1 MSQSLRQRFQG
12 KVALVTGG
20 ADGIGAGIV
29 EQLAEE
35 GAYVFIGDINEAK
48 SRTLCQRWDSVEY
61 LALDVTDESQW
72 QSAFAIIEAR
82 KEKLDILIQSAG
94 ISRPGSI
101 EDTNLSDWRDHMRV
115 HGEGAFLGCQ
125 YAVAS
130 MKHTGGGS
138 IVNISSVESIRPG
151 PLFTCY
157 GAAKAAQ
164 DALTK
169 TVALDC
175 GEKGYN
181 IRCNSLH
188 PAATYTP
195 LLQQYLQSA
204 DDPEGLEKIYAG
216 MQPLN
221 RIATV
226 SEVANACLFLASD
239 EASFMTGHQMYV
251 DGGVLAKPYPSGQGA

>member
-1 MSQSLRQRFQG
+1 MRFSG
-12 KVALVTGG
+12 KVALITGG
-20 ADGIGAGIV
+20 AQGIGAGV
-29 EQLAEE
+29 CKMFAEQ
-35 GAYVFIGDINEAK
+35 GATVVVSDINLNAAEK
-48 SRTLCQRWDSVEY
+48 
-61 LALDVTDESQW
+61 LAAEIGASAFPQLLDVCQEDHW
-72 QSAFAIIEAR
+72 QQVVAKIEQNHNQ
-82 KEKLDILIQSAG
+82 LDILVQSAG
-94 ISRPGSI
+94 ISRPASI
-101 EDTNLSDWRDHMRV
+101 EDADLQEWRDHMTV
-115 HGEGAFLGCQ
+115 HGEGAFLGCK

-130 MKHTGGGS
+130 MKKSGGGS

-164 DALTK
+164 DAITK
-169 TVALDC
+169 TVALHC
-175 GEKGYN
+175 GEMGYN
-181 IRCNSLH
+181 IRCNSVH

-195 LLQQYLQSA
+195 LLQQYLETA
-204 DDPEGLEKIYAG
+204 ENGAELEKIYAG

-226 SEVANACLFLASD
+226 EEVASTVLFLASD

>member
-1 MSQSLRQRFQG
+1 MSRLAN

-29 EQLAEE
+29 RLFIEE
-35 GAYVFIGDINEAK
+35 GAQVIVADINRDKGE
-48 SRTLCQRWDSVEY
+48 TLAGSLGNNCHFVS
-61 LALDVTDESQW
+61 LDVTEPDSWRAAMVIAEEV
-72 QSAFAIIEAR
+72 FGP
-82 KEKLDILIQSAG
+82 LDILVQSAG
-94 ISRPGSI
+94 WSRPASI
-101 EDTNLSDWRDHMRV
+101 EDATLDDWREHMKV

-125 YAVAS
+125 AAIAS
-130 MKHTGGGS
+130 MKKKAGGS
-138 IVNISSVESIRPG
+138 IVNISTVESIRPG

-164 DALTK
+164 DAVTK
-169 TVALDC
+169 TVALHC
-175 GEKGYN
+175 GEMGYN

-195 LLQQYLQSA
+195 LLQQYLQNA
-204 DDPEGLEKIYAG
+204 PDPDALEKVYAG

-221 RIATV
+221 RIASV
-226 SEVANACLFLASD
+226 GEVANAALFLASD
-239 EASFMTGHQMYV
+239 DSSFVTGHQMYV

>member
-1 MSQSLRQRFQG
+1 MRFEQ

-20 ADGIGAGIV
+20 AKGIGAGIC
-29 EQLAEE
+29 QMLQAE
-35 GAYVFIGDINEAK
+35 GAVVFIADTDGDASNKLAAELGGSAQAIVMDVCSEADWK
-48 SRTLCQRWDSVEY
+48 KTIEIIEQQHGQ
-61 LALDVTDESQW
+61 LDV
-72 QSAFAIIEAR
+72 
-82 KEKLDILIQSAG
+82 LIQSAG

-101 EDTNLSDWRDHMRV
+101 EDADLNEWREHMQV
-115 HGEGAFLGCQ
+115 HGEGAFLGCKT
-125 YAVAS
+125 AIAS
-130 MKHTGGGS
+130 MKKSGGGT

-164 DALTK
+164 DAITK
-169 TVALDC
+169 TVALHC
-175 GEKGYN
+175 GEMGYN
-181 IRCNSLH
+181 IRCNSVH

-195 LLQQYLQSA
+195 LLEQYLQSA
-204 DDPEGLEKIYAG
+204 DDPKALEAVYAG

-226 SEVANACLFLASD
+226 EEVANTVLFLACEQS
-239 EASFMTGHQMYV
+239 SFMTGHQLFV

>member
-1 MSQSLRQRFQG
+1 MRFSN

-20 ADGIGAGIV
+20 AQGIGAGICEMLAHQGATV
-29 EQLAEE
+29 VIADINQAGSEQLA
-35 GAYVFIGDINEAK
+35 ASIGPAA
-48 SRTLCQRWDSVEY
+48 CAM
-61 LALDVTDESQW
+61 ALDVREETQW
-72 QSAFAIIEAR
+72 QAVIHRIE
-82 KEKLDILIQSAG
+82 EQFGHLDILIQSAG
-94 ISRPGSI
+94 ASRPASI
-101 EDTNLSDWRDHMRV
+101 EEATLEDWRDHMKV
-115 HGEGAFLGCQ
+115 HGEGAFLGCK

-130 MKHTGGGS
+130 MKKTGGGA
-138 IVNISSVESIRPG
+138 IVNISTVESIRPG

-164 DALTK
+164 DAVTK
-169 TVALDC
+169 TVALHC
-175 GEKGYN
+175 GEMGYN
-181 IRCNSLH
+181 IRCNSVH

-195 LLQQYLQSA
+195 LLQQYLDSA
-204 DDPEGLEKIYAG
+204 ENGAALEKVYAG

-226 SEVANACLFLASD
+226 EEVANAVLFLASD

>member
-1 MSQSLRQRFQG
+1 MTFEH

-20 ADGIGAGIV
+20 AEGIGAGIV
-29 EQLAEE
+29 ERLSKK
-35 GAYVFIGDINEAK
+35 GAKVYIGDINEDK
-48 SRTLCQRWDSVEY
+48 SLTLARLFKNVEF
-61 LALDVTDESQW
+61 LSLDVCEESQW
-72 QSAFAIIEAR
+72 QAAIETIER
-82 KEKLDILIQSAG
+82 KSGQLDILIQSAG

-101 EDTNLSDWRDHMRV
+101 EEVDLDEWRDHMRV
-115 HGEGAFLGCQ
+115 HGEGAFLGCK

-130 MKHTGGGS
+130 MKKSGGGA

-164 DALTK
+164 DAVTK
-169 TVALDC
+169 TVALHC
-175 GEKGYN
+175 GEMGYN

-195 LLQQYLQSA
+195 LLEQYLASA
-204 DDPEGLEKIYAG
+204 EDPEALEKVYAG

-226 SEVANACLFLASD
+226 DEVARCCLFLASED
-239 EASFMTGHQMYV
+239 ASFITGHQMYV